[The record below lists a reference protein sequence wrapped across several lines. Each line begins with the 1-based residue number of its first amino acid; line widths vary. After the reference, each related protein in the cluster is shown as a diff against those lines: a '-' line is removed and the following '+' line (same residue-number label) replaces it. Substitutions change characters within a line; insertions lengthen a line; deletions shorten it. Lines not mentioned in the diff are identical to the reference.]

1 MLKKLKNW
9 ACENNIDIQFS
20 LWAEN
25 LIFKKSLG
33 DFCLSSPYDLLNA
46 ILNEII
52 PKETNISN
60 NNNNTSN
67 FEIIYDTYKDLIET
81 WIQFAIYEYSIYSQF
96 DIFTITLACIYLTIE
111 KITPE
116 IPQEQINNIKENYQ
130 HIVSQ
135 YKQYFNIEIID
146 QCSQEILKLFYNEEE
161 KEENNEDNDNDNN
174 VNDKSYFSLDTTI
187 TINDNLFY
195 EDIFSIYSE
204 SLSNNSLVATPIEH
218 KDIQFTYTHED
229 NDHNNNNDI
238 EDNNEHKSC
247 CRFLNKKRKLIF
259 NNDSNDND
267 TISDYPV
274 IMG

>member
-33 DFCLSSPYDLLNA
+33 DFCLSSPYDLVDA

-52 PKETNISN
+52 PKETNNNN
-60 NNNNTSN
+60 NNNNTTN
-67 FEIIYDTYKDLIET
+67 FEITYDTYKDLIET

-116 IPQEQINNIKENYQ
+116 LPQEQINNIKENYQ
-130 HIVSQ
+130 HIISQ
-135 YKQYFNIEIID
+135 YKQYFNIEIINE
-146 QCSQEILKLFYNEEE
+146 CSQEILKLFYNEEE
-161 KEENNEDNDNDNN
+161 KEEYNEDNDNN

-187 TINDNLFY
+187 TINDSSFY
-195 EDIFSIYSE
+195 EDIFSIYSG
-204 SLSNNSLVATPIEH
+204 SLNNNSLVATPIER
-218 KDIQFTYTHED
+218 KDIQFTYTKDD
-229 NDHNNNNDI
+229 NDNDNNNNNI

-247 CRFLNKKRKLIF
+247 FRFLNKKRKLFF

-267 TISDYPV
+267 NISDYPV

>member
-33 DFCLSSPYDLLNA
+33 DFCLSSPYDLVDA

-52 PKETNISN
+52 PKETNNNNN
-60 NNNNTSN
+60 NNNNTTN
-67 FEIIYDTYKDLIET
+67 FEITYDTYKDLIET

-116 IPQEQINNIKENYQ
+116 LPQEQINNIKENYQ
-130 HIVSQ
+130 HIISQ
-135 YKQYFNIEIID
+135 YKQYFNIEIINE
-146 QCSQEILKLFYNEEE
+146 CSQEILKLFYNEEE
-161 KEENNEDNDNDNN
+161 KEEYNEDNDNN

-187 TINDNLFY
+187 TINDSSFY
-195 EDIFSIYSE
+195 EDIFSIYSG
-204 SLSNNSLVATPIEH
+204 SLNNNSLVATPIER
-218 KDIQFTYTHED
+218 KDIQFTYTKND
-229 NDHNNNNDI
+229 NDNNNNNI

-247 CRFLNKKRKLIF
+247 FRFLNKKRKLFF

-267 TISDYPV
+267 NISDYPV